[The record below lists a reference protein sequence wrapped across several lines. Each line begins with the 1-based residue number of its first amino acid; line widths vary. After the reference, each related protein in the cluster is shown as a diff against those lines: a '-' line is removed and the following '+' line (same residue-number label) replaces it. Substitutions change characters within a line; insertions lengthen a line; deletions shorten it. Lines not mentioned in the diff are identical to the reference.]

1 MMFAVIK
8 ASGFQFVV
16 TKGEKIKIPAAI
28 GEKGKEIEF
37 DKVLMLKDNGG
48 TVVGQPY
55 VKGAKVKG
63 VVREC
68 GRLPK
73 VVVFK
78 FKKKEKYRRK
88 KGHHQDF
95 CEVEITDI
103 LK

>member
-1 MMFAVIK
+1 VFAVIR
-8 ASGFQFVV
+8 ASGFQYVV

-28 GEKGKEIEF
+28 GEKGKEVEF
-37 DKVLMLKDNGG
+37 DRVLMLKDNGD
-48 TVVGQPY
+48 TVVGRPY
-55 VKGAKVKG
+55 VAGAKVKG
-63 VVREC
+63 VVRKC

-78 FKKKEKYRRK
+78 FIKKEKYRRK
-88 KGHHQDF
+88 RGHRQDY